1 MVNPA
6 GYDAKVQQLLEECKI
21 STKLV
26 NYIENFNY
34 PYVNDVQLFYE
45 QLLKIGQGTFG
56 EVFKARCKR
65 TGQFVAL
72 KKILMENEKEGFP
85 ITALREIKM
94 LKLLRHPN
102 ITELIDVCT
111 CKQKNARERFSFYL
125 VFTFCEHDLAG
136 LLSNQKI
143 KFSLVE
149 IKTMAKH
156 ILEGLNKIHKSNIL
170 HRDMK
175 SANVLITAGGVL
187 KLADFGL
194 ARLMIKQQDYRYTN
208 RVVTLW
214 YRPPEL
220 LLGSSSYGPSI
231 DIWGAGCIISELW
244 TRSPILQGNTEQE
257 QLIRIAKLCGS
268 INSQTWEGCEA
279 LPLYSKLKAS
289 GSEMHSALNNAL
301 PQNYPRRQAISLI
314 DQMLSLPPE
323 RRPTAEEALD
333 HNFFWEAPLSAE
345 NIKGLVD
352 KLKGTNLFEYT
363 SGCGA
368 HANRKRPIAPA
379 APTHNSSGSSQG
391 SQPMH
396 QQPRKPL
403 NAFQQ
408 QPKSQHLTFGQHHQ
422 QFSGAGGTQRIKG
435 NNAVAGQAPIVRM
448 QSSQQRQHQ
457 PLSKTISSFS
467 QQQSSSQSFSQQAQQ
482 KLNTKMLRVGGT
494 PLLVLSK
501 SAEREQGS
509 KVQSQN
515 INAAKMVADVIRTS
529 LGPKAMLK
537 MLMDPMGGIVLTNDG
552 NAILRE
558 ITVKHP
564 AAKTMIEIART
575 QDEATGDGTTSV
587 IILAGEFLA
596 HAQQFLEQGI
606 HPTMIIQAVDLNN
619 ENELIVVIKSSL
631 GTKMLA
637 KYLDLSVNIALQAV
651 RSITITSNGSSEI
664 DIKRYCRIEKI
675 PGGSIEDSQ
684 IVKGVVLNKDI
695 VHPKMSRR
703 IEKPRVILLDCPL
716 EYKKG
721 ESQTALEIMR
731 ENDFS
736 LVLEQE
742 EEAIRRQCEDII
754 KLKPD
759 LVFTEKGISD
769 LAQHYLVRAGIT
781 ALRRLK
787 KTDNN
792 RLARVTG
799 ARIVNDTIDLQESDI
814 GTQADLFE
822 ITKIGDEYFTWVTSE
837 KTTAVTIV
845 LRGPS
850 KDIINEVDRNIR
862 DAVSC
867 VRNVMLKPR
876 IVPGAG
882 ALEMALS
889 TALTEKSKSIQGIHN
904 GPYKAIANALEI
916 IPRTLVQNC
925 GGSVIRQ
932 LTALRAKHAQDREKN
947 WTWGINGQT
956 GDLADMNQLGIW
968 DPYVVRLQ
976 ALKTSIETAIMLLR
990 IDDIVSGTKKKDG
1003 SAGGAETAGAAGLG
1017 AE

>member
-268 INSQTWEGCEA
+268 INCQTWEGCEA

-301 PQNYPRRQAISLI
+301 PQNYPRRVREKLLMFLEHNEQAISLI

-408 QPKSQHLTFGQHHQ
+408 QPKSQHSNFGQHHQ
-422 QFSGAGGTQRIKG
+422 QFSGSGGTQRIKG
-435 NNAVAGQAPIVRM
+435 NNAVAGQAPVVRM

-467 QQQSSSQSFSQQAQQ
+467 QQQSSSQSFSQQVQQASTSGFAQGGFGNQAKRKRLVPPETNEINTDSLQHSSNPVSYQHHQKPQHQFFQHNQQSGSSNFSNSGRKPNRPSNQHSYNAQAPPQSLQNANKPPNLFSQQQQQQLYFAQQ
-482 KLNTKMLRVGGT
+482 
-494 PLLVLSK
+494 
-501 SAEREQGS
+501 SAPRMNNPGNRFPPPQ
-509 KVQSQN
+509 QSNYPRHQN
-515 INAAKMVADVIRTS
+515 DQTR
-529 LGPKAMLK
+529 
-537 MLMDPMGGIVLTNDG
+537 
-552 NAILRE
+552 
-558 ITVKHP
+558 
-564 AAKTMIEIART
+564 
-575 QDEATGDGTTSV
+575 
-587 IILAGEFLA
+587 F
-596 HAQQFLEQGI
+596 F
-606 HPTMIIQAVDLNN
+606 
-619 ENELIVVIKSSL
+619 
-631 GTKMLA
+631 
-637 KYLDLSVNIALQAV
+637 
-651 RSITITSNGSSEI
+651 RSG
-664 DIKRYCRIEKI
+664 
-675 PGGSIEDSQ
+675 
-684 IVKGVVLNKDI
+684 
-695 VHPKMSRR
+695 
-703 IEKPRVILLDCPL
+703 
-716 EYKKG
+716 
-721 ESQTALEIMR
+721 
-731 ENDFS
+731 F
-736 LVLEQE
+736 
-742 EEAIRRQCEDII
+742 
-754 KLKPD
+754 
-759 LVFTEKGISD
+759 
-769 LAQHYLVRAGIT
+769 
-781 ALRRLK
+781 
-787 KTDNN
+787 
-792 RLARVTG
+792 
-799 ARIVNDTIDLQESDI
+799 
-814 GTQADLFE
+814 
-822 ITKIGDEYFTWVTSE
+822 
-837 KTTAVTIV
+837 
-845 LRGPS
+845 
-850 KDIINEVDRNIR
+850 
-862 DAVSC
+862 
-867 VRNVMLKPR
+867 
-876 IVPGAG
+876 
-882 ALEMALS
+882 
-889 TALTEKSKSIQGIHN
+889 
-904 GPYKAIANALEI
+904 
-916 IPRTLVQNC
+916 
-925 GGSVIRQ
+925 
-932 LTALRAKHAQDREKN
+932 
-947 WTWGINGQT
+947 
-956 GDLADMNQLGIW
+956 
-968 DPYVVRLQ
+968 
-976 ALKTSIETAIMLLR
+976 
-990 IDDIVSGTKKKDG
+990 
-1003 SAGGAETAGAAGLG
+1003 
-1017 AE
+1017 